1 MGEIFITDK
10 TAKKLFF
17 HFALCCFFLCILA
30 LPHGVYAQDK
40 AIPTERSQIQ
50 FSFAPL
56 VRGAA
61 PAVVNIY
68 TAKTVN
74 VRRFAP
80 LFNDPFFQQFFGDQ
94 LSRPLPGQEKRVQN
108 SLGSGVIV
116 SKDGTIVTNY
126 HVIEGAEEIKVVLS
140 DRREFEAKIVGSD
153 ERTDIAVLKIDGG
166 NRAFSFIEL
175 NNSDNLEVG
184 DLVLAIGNPFGV
196 GQTVTS
202 GIVSAIART
211 QVGVSDLGSFI
222 QTDAAINPG
231 NSGGALL
238 GMDGKLVGINTAIF
252 SKSGGSM
259 GIGFAIPSNMVST
272 VLNAIQSGGRAV
284 RPWFGA
290 SGQEVSSE
298 IAQNVGL
305 SNPRG
310 VMITS
315 VFDDSPSGRAGV
327 QQGDIILTING
338 HEVQTP
344 QDLRFRIATLAPGGT
359 VEIGVWRKGRE
370 ISMRLKLEAP
380 PENPPRN
387 ETLLKGPNP
396 MSGAV
401 AANLSPAL
409 VDELGL
415 ALHNLTGVI
424 ITKIARNSNAD
435 TFGFQ
440 PGDIFKEINGQSI
453 STVSDVVRVLAI
465 NTRLWRITI
474 SRDGRELSMAIKS

>member
-1 MGEIFITDK
+1 MGKIANTRRYAKTLFSIAVLFIF
-10 TAKKLFF
+10 
-17 HFALCCFFLCILA
+17 LA
-30 LPHGVYAQDK
+30 VQGVGYAQEKITPSNRD
-40 AIPTERSQIQ
+40 QVQ
-50 FSFAPL
+50 FSYAPL

-68 TAKTVN
+68 TTKTVN

-80 LFNDPFFQQFFGDQ
+80 LFNDPFFQQFFGGQ
-94 LSRPLPGQEKRVQN
+94 LNRSQPGQQKKVQN

-116 SKDGTIVTNY
+116 SNDGTIVTNH

-153 ERTDIAVLKIDGG
+153 DRTDIAVLKIDGG
-166 NRAFSFIEL
+166 DRVFPFIEL

-202 GIVSAIART
+202 GIVSALART

-272 VLNAIQSGGRAV
+272 VVKAIKTGGRAV

-290 SGQEVSSE
+290 SGQGVSAD
-298 IAQNVGL
+298 IAQSVGL
-305 SNPRG
+305 PNPQG
-310 VMITS
+310 VMITN
-315 VFDDSPSGRAGV
+315 VFPASPAERAGIKR
-327 QQGDIILTING
+327 GDIIMTISG
-338 HEVQTP
+338 HKIQTP
-344 QDLRFRIATLAPGGT
+344 QDLRFRIATLSPGGA
-359 VEIGVWRKGRE
+359 VEIGIWRKQRE
-370 ISMRLKLEAP
+370 ISLNLKLEIP

-387 ETLLKGPNP
+387 ETLLEGRNP
-396 MSGAV
+396 MAGAV

-415 ALHNLTGVI
+415 PMNNIAGVM
-424 ITKIARNSNAD
+424 ITKILRNSNA
-435 TFGFQ
+435 
-440 PGDIFKEINGQSI
+440 S
-453 STVSDVVRVLAI
+453 S
-465 NTRLWRITI
+465 
-474 SRDGRELSMAIKS
+474 